1 MQHRAYLKHGLPSAA
16 GVPLLLYWSKRR
28 ADAMTTERVR
38 YSFTINFVEPEMEE
52 YEVSAMAAEANI
64 SRDTV
69 ISSILGQKA
78 EQIIYVAERIEALI
92 MSDQAIMDMLAQ
104 NGIQLQMGLSH

>member
-1 MQHRAYLKHGLPSAA
+1 V

-52 YEVSAMAAEANI
+52 DEVGAMAAEANV

-78 EQIIYVAERIEALI
+78 EQIIQVAEQIEALI